1 MIEFVEHRIYIKWF
15 YMLTLIL
22 VYVLLACAY
31 EIFVLL
37 LVKVNNNKNNKV
49 NKKIIDLS
57 LLFVM
62 VSMKTES
69 MKINYKI
76 IYSVRNK
83 QQQQQQPNIRQTNLR
98 YASVQLGVEAVNH
111 RQKSFKNTSITI
123 SADRY
128 IYITYKSKTF
138 TYV

>member
-1 MIEFVEHRIYIKWF
+1 
-15 YMLTLIL
+15 MLTLIL

>member
-1 MIEFVEHRIYIKWF
+1 
-15 YMLTLIL
+15 MLTLIL

-31 EIFVLL
+31 EIFVLV

-57 LLFVM
+57 LLFVK

-69 MKINYKI
+69 MKINYKT
-76 IYSVRNK
+76 IYSVSNK
-83 QQQQQQPNIRQTNLR
+83 QQQPNIRQTNLR

-128 IYITYKSKTF
+128 IYIYKSKTF